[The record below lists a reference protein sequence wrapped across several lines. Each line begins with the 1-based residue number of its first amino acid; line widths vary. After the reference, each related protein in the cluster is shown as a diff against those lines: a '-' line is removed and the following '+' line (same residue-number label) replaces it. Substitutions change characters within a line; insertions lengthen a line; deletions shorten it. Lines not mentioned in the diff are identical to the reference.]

1 MQNKTTQHKLRT
13 LYAVKRSIIR
23 LLKTE
28 NMIKDYIIINDDNK
42 KDWEKKYDYVASV
55 PNVQHNVWS

>member
-1 MQNKTTQHKLRT
+1 MQNKTTQHKHRI

-28 NMIKDYIIINDDNK
+28 NMIKDYIIMIIIK
-42 KDWEKKYDYVASV
+42 KIEKKI
-55 PNVQHNVWS
+55 

>member
-1 MQNKTTQHKLRT
+1 MQNKTTQHKHRT

-42 KDWEKKYDYVASV
+42 KDWEKKM
-55 PNVQHNVWS
+55 